1 MNNMNNMNRRRNGNQ
16 MPNRQMNNN
25 QMNNNQNRQ
34 VQSKENTDLAY
45 PIVKVAKPNIAYARM
60 ILDNIGGCASEMTAI
75 TLYAYNHVIF
85 REYED
90 VASAFGKVN
99 IVEMRHFDIFSELAL
114 QLGENPRL
122 WTQRYSQKV
131 FWSPSCVKYSKHL
144 ADALGIAIDE
154 EKAAIKKYESQ
165 IEQIQD
171 ENVVENLQ
179 RIIIDEKQHEE
190 TFIRLLEKYSA
201 K

>member
-1 MNNMNNMNRRRNGNQ
+1 MNNMNRRRNGNQ

-25 QMNNNQNRQ
+25 QNRQ
-34 VQSKENTDLAY
+34 VQSKGHIDLAY
-45 PIVKVAKPNIAYARM
+45 PIVKAEKPNLSYARI

-99 IVEMRHFDIFSELAL
+99 IAEMRHFDIFSELAL

-131 FWSPSCVKYSKHL
+131 FWSPSCVKYSKQL
-144 ADALGIAIDE
+144 VEALSIAVEE
-154 EKAAIKKYESQ
+154 EKSAIKKYESQ
-165 IEQIQD
+165 IEQIHD
-171 ENVVENLQ
+171 GNVVENLQ

-190 TFIRLLEKYSA
+190 IFTRLLEKYSA

>member
-1 MNNMNNMNRRRNGNQ
+1 MNNINRRRNGNQ

-25 QMNNNQNRQ
+25 QNRQ
-34 VQSKENTDLAY
+34 VQSNGNTDLAY
-45 PIVKVAKPNIAYARM
+45 PVVKAEKPNLSYARM

-85 REYED
+85 KEYED

-99 IVEMRHFDIFSELAL
+99 IAEMRHFDIFSELAL

-131 FWSPSCVKYSKHL
+131 FWSPSCVKYSKQL
-144 ADALGIAIDE
+144 VEALSIAVEE

-165 IEQIQD
+165 IEQIHD
-171 ENVVENLQ
+171 GNVVENLQ

-190 TFIRLLEKYSA
+190 IFTRLLEKYSA